1 MSYAAKYA
9 SAFYGPFRDAIGS
22 AKTLTGDKRTYQ
34 MDSANSDEA
43 LREVELDIAEGA
55 DMVMVKPGMPYL
67 DIVRRVKDTFAMP
80 TFVYQVSGEYAMIA
94 AAANNGW
101 IDGERAMMESLLGF
115 KRAGADGDF
124 DVFRAEGGGEAAK
137 ARVAKANGEAACS
150 SHSRARYSPF
160 AARQYCTLLMV
171 AGPWRACRRFPCCAS
186 GNFGLED
193 GPCLIAALAIAA
205 ARAWR
210 NDGGVPPHAF
220 DPGLQPELFRGVL
233 TRRVFA
239 FLIDLVVL
247 SVPVILGY
255 IFIAVFGVITLGLGW
270 MLFWLA
276 WPATIVWAIVYY
288 GASIG
293 GPHSATMGMR
303 AMDLELRTWYGA
315 PGYFVLGACHAVLYW
330 VSISFLTP
338 LVLLV
343 GLFNGRRRLLH
354 DIVLGTVVINSSV
367 RTQVAPPARSSY

>member
-1 MSYAAKYA
+1 MSY
-9 SAFYGPFRDAIGS
+9 SGS
-22 AKTLTGDKRTYQ
+22 GNT
-34 MDSANSDEA
+34 
-43 LREVELDIAEGA
+43 
-55 DMVMVKPGMPYL
+55 
-67 DIVRRVKDTFAMP
+67 
-80 TFVYQVSGEYAMIA
+80 
-94 AAANNGW
+94 
-101 IDGERAMMESLLGF
+101 
-115 KRAGADGDF
+115 
-124 DVFRAEGGGEAAK
+124 GGGAGGASN
-137 ARVAKANGEAACS
+137 AGGA
-150 SHSRARYSPF
+150 SH
-160 AARQYCTLLMV
+160 
-171 AGPWRACRRFPCCAS
+171 AG
-186 GNFGLED
+186 G
-193 GPCLIAALAIAA
+193 
-205 ARAWR
+205 AWR

-220 DPGLQPELFRGVL
+220 DPDIQPALVRGVL
-233 TRRVFA
+233 PRRVFA

-247 SVPVILGY
+247 TVPVVLGY

-303 AMDLELRTWYGA
+303 AMDLEVRTWYGA

-354 DIVLGTVVINSSV
+354 DIILGTVVINSSV
-367 RTQVAPPARSSY
+367 RTQVAPSARSSY